1 MLTMVTKRP
10 LKPDSISK
18 LFQDSEPEGKPATP
32 QGHALGSGLSGC
44 YTPAATAEMPDRSVS
59 EFFAVGK

>member
-1 MLTMVTKRP
+1 MLIMVTKRP
-10 LKPDSISK
+10 SKPASVSK

-32 QGHALGSGLSGC
+32 QGNALGSGLSGC